1 MNKCLAAMELLVLLV
16 LLRSVDEAASGGK
29 AFRLA
34 VSTSDGGVLCAV
46 NGATQTIPVSDLRT
60 PEENMPPQAACA
72 RHCTSQAPCHSFNYR
87 FDVSSCEFYD
97 HAPTECQSVPN
108 CEYFQV
114 YRKKVKLHV
123 TRISR
128 TLLSSAARVC
138 KGSSENAGHENEEP
152 NIHARKHRTRNCRPD
167 LTIAHGVK

>member
-1 MNKCLAAMELLVLLV
+1 MNKCLAALELLVLLV
-16 LLRSVDEAASGGK
+16 LLSSVDEAASGGK

-87 FDVSSCEFYD
+87 FDVSSCEFFD
-97 HAPTECQSVPN
+97 RAPTECESVPN
-108 CEYFQV
+108 CHYFQV
-114 YRKKVKLHV
+114 RRRQSNRPV
-123 TRISR
+123 
-128 TLLSSAARVC
+128 
-138 KGSSENAGHENEEP
+138 EP
-152 NIHARKHRTRNCRPD
+152 
-167 LTIAHGVK
+167 